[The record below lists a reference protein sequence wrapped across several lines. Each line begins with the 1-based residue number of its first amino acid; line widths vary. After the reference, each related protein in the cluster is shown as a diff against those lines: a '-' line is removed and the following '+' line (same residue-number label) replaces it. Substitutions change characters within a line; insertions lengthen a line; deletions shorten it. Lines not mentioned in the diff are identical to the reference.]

1 MARTLTAAGVTEI
14 LIDPALPSPL
24 LPPREGRRRAAVLTQ
39 PTVSGLAHEI
49 GVSLRSDG
57 LDVEVIGLPDRDE
70 AKTLAVAESVYE
82 ALADF
87 GLGRQDTVV
96 GVGGGAVTDMAGFVA
111 GTWLRGVEVVHIPTT
126 LLAAVDASIGGKTA
140 VNLAG
145 KNLVGVIWHPTR
157 VAVDTTLLQKLPRP
171 LLREGMAEAFKAGL
185 IGDGGLADLLG
196 ERGLDAPLDEVVA
209 RAAAVKA
216 GIVTRDDREL
226 GERAF
231 LNLGH
236 TIGHAI
242 EYAGGLSHG
251 DSVAVGLV
259 AAAAV
264 SGERCGFGDV
274 DMIVGALGRLELP
287 TRTEG
292 VDRARVVELLGRDKK
307 RDAQGLRMVL
317 LRAVGDPV
325 LEHVGRADVDAALT
339 SIGL

>member
-1 MARTLTAAGVTEI
+1 MAPSLTAAGVTEI
-14 LIDPALPSPL
+14 LIDGSLPSPV

-49 GVSLRSDG
+49 EASLRSDG
-57 LDVEVIGLPDRDE
+57 LLTKVIGLPDRDE

-82 ALADF
+82 ALAGF
-87 GLGRQDTVV
+87 GLSRQDTVV
-96 GVGGGAVTDMAGFVA
+96 GVGGGAVTDTAGFVA
-111 GTWLRGVEVVHIPTT
+111 GTWMRGVEVVHIPTT

-140 VNLAG
+140 INLAG

-157 VAVDTTLLQKLPRP
+157 VAVDTALLRELPRP
-171 LLREGMAEAFKAGL
+171 LLREGMAEALKAGL
-185 IGDGGLADLLG
+185 VGDRGLADLLG

-236 TIGHAI
+236 TFGHAI

-251 DSVAVGLV
+251 FSVAVGL
-259 AAAAV
+259 AAAALI
-264 SGERCGFGDV
+264 SRERRGFDDV
-274 DMIVGALGRLELP
+274 DMVLGALDRLELP
-287 TRTEG
+287 TRAEG

-317 LRAVGDPV
+317 LSAVGHPV
-325 LEHVGRADVDAALT
+325 LDHVSSADVDVALAA
-339 SIGL
+339 IGL